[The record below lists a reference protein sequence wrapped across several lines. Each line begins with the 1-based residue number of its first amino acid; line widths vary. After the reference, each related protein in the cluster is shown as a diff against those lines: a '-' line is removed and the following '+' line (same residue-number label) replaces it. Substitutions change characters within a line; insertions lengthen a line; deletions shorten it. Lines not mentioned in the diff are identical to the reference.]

1 MKAIWKRVLTA
12 AVALPVIACI
22 TACSHKQEKKPK
34 PKPQATVVVDNG
46 NIDAQGKGNG
56 QSDIPLVIGCDKLNK
71 KFNPFVAETVPDQQA
86 VSLTQLYLIGNDRQG
101 RIVYN
106 GIDGEVRAYNGS
118 NYTYYGPADIE
129 TRYNRKKDE
138 TLYYITLRDDLKFSD
153 GEPVT
158 IDDVLF
164 TIYVL
169 CDKNY
174 KGDYK
179 LGSHDIKGLSKY
191 QKNKNIK
198 NIAGIRRLGNY
209 KMSITTNGFDA
220 SMIQSL
226 KIPICPL
233 HYYGNIEKYNYSKK
247 KFGFKKG
254 DISTVCAN
262 KTSPVGAG
270 PYRFVKYE
278 QKVIYYTSNE
288 IYYKGCPQIAYVQL
302 KEMKEILNATQAKI
316 DNEPSPEKVPGDEK
330 AEDTKKDPA
339 LNRNA
344 EALEMTE
351 GTVDVLDTVLSKEDI
366 SWVSYANSNGE
377 ISGNRISTNFV
388 PTGIYQ
394 YIGINPDNVKTGT
407 DAYSEKSKNLRKALA
422 TAFSAFRSILY
433 DYYADGTCIIQYP
446 CSSASWLGTS
456 KDDENYSQAYN
467 KDINSDIVYNE
478 DTDITKNQDNLK
490 KAVLS
495 YFEAAGYTTDGMS
508 VTDAP
513 AGANTEYSI
522 IVSGGKSNP
531 LYQLVSQTAD
541 FFKEIGI
548 TLDIVKSGD
557 KKTVAKRVAN
567 GRLQLWAGR
576 CDTSKDYNLY
586 KRYTGKE
593 SLFGIKEPT
602 FVKLA
607 KRAGTTVKDTLK
619 KKRYKNLYNNILE
632 MAVEVPVIE
641 QQSAIM
647 CSSSRIDMDT
657 MTKDIT
663 VYYSWIN
670 EIENIEMK

>member
-1 MKAIWKRVLTA
+1 MKVIWKKVLTA
-12 AVALPVIACI
+12 AALSVMACI
-22 TACSHKQEKKPK
+22 AGCSHKEEKKPK
-34 PKPQATVVVDNG
+34 PQPQATAVVDNG

-56 QSDIPLVIGCDKLNK
+56 QSDVPLVIGCDKLSK
-71 KFNPFVAETVPDQQA
+71 KFNPFIAKTVPDQQA
-86 VSLTQLYLIGNDRQG
+86 VSLTQLYLTGNDRQG

-106 GIDGEVRAYNGS
+106 GIDGEVRTYNGS

-129 TRYNRKKDE
+129 TRYNSKKDE

-174 KGDYK
+174 KGGYK
-179 LGSHDIKGLSKY
+179 LGSYDIKGLSRY
-191 QKNKNIK
+191 QKNKNVK

-209 KMSITTNGFDA
+209 KMSIATNGFDA
-220 SMIQSL
+220 SMVQSL

-316 DNEPSPEKVPGDEK
+316 DSQTGQETVPGNENP
-330 AEDTKKDPA
+330 EDTKKEPV
-339 LNRNA
+339 LNRSA

-377 ISGNRISTNFV
+377 ISGNKISTSFL
-388 PTGIYQ
+388 PTGVYQ
-394 YIGINPDNVKTGT
+394 YIGINPDNVRAGT
-407 DAYSEKSKNLRKALA
+407 DAYSEESRNLRKAFA

-446 CSSASWLGTS
+446 CSSASWLCNS
-456 KDDENYSQAYN
+456 KEDINYSQAYN
-467 KDINSDIVYNE
+467 KNINGDAVN
-478 DTDITKNQDNLK
+478 KDNLK

-495 YFEAAGYTTDGMS
+495 YLGAAGYTIDGTS
-508 VTDAP
+508 VTGAP
-513 AGANTEYSI
+513 AGADTEYSI
-522 IVSGGKSNP
+522 IVAGGRNNP
-531 LYQLVSQTAD
+531 LYQFVSQTAD

-548 TLDIVKSGD
+548 TLDIVQSGD
-557 KKTVAKRVAN
+557 TKAIKKRIAK

-576 CDTSKDYNLY
+576 CDTGKDYNLY
-586 KRYTGKE
+586 KRYAGSE
-593 SLFGIKEPT
+593 SLFGIKEPK
-602 FVKLA
+602 FVKFA
-607 KRAGTTVKDTLK
+607 KRAEAAVKDSIK
-619 KKRYKNLYNNILE
+619 KKKYQSLYDNILE

-647 CSSSRIDMDT
+647 CSSSRINTDT
-657 MTKDIT
+657 MAKDIT

>member
-1 MKAIWKRVLTA
+1 M
-12 AVALPVIACI
+12 
-22 TACSHKQEKKPK
+22 
-34 PKPQATVVVDNG
+34 
-46 NIDAQGKGNG
+46 
-56 QSDIPLVIGCDKLNK
+56 
-71 KFNPFVAETVPDQQA
+71 
-86 VSLTQLYLIGNDRQG
+86 
-101 RIVYN
+101 
-106 GIDGEVRAYNGS
+106 
-118 NYTYYGPADIE
+118 
-129 TRYNRKKDE
+129 
-138 TLYYITLRDDLKFSD
+138 
-153 GEPVT
+153 
-158 IDDVLF
+158 LF

-174 KGDYK
+174 KGGYK
-179 LGSHDIKGLSKY
+179 LGSYDIKGLSRY
-191 QKNKNIK
+191 QKNKNVK

-209 KMSITTNGFDA
+209 KMSIATNGFDA
-220 SMIQSL
+220 SMVQSL

-316 DNEPSPEKVPGDEK
+316 DSQTGQETVPENENP
-330 AEDTKKDPA
+330 EDTKKEPV
-339 LNRNA
+339 LNRSA

-377 ISGNRISTNFV
+377 ISGNKISTSFL
-388 PTGIYQ
+388 PTGVYQ
-394 YIGINPDNVKTGT
+394 YIGINPDNVRAGT
-407 DAYSEKSKNLRKALA
+407 DAYSEESRNLRKAFA

-446 CSSASWLGTS
+446 CSSASWLCNS
-456 KDDENYSQAYN
+456 KEDINYSQAYN
-467 KDINSDIVYNE
+467 KNINGDAVN
-478 DTDITKNQDNLK
+478 KDNLK

-495 YFEAAGYTTDGMS
+495 YLGAAGYTIDGTS
-508 VTDAP
+508 VTGAP
-513 AGANTEYSI
+513 AGADTEYSI
-522 IVSGGKSNP
+522 IVAGGRNNP
-531 LYQLVSQTAD
+531 LYQFVSQTAD

-548 TLDIVKSGD
+548 TLDIVQSGD
-557 KKTVAKRVAN
+557 TKAIKKRIAK

-576 CDTSKDYNLY
+576 CDTGKDYNLY
-586 KRYTGKE
+586 KRYAGSE
-593 SLFGIKEPT
+593 SLFGIKEPK

-607 KRAGTTVKDTLK
+607 KRAEAAVKDSIK
-619 KKRYKNLYNNILE
+619 KKKYQGLYDNILE

-647 CSSSRIDMDT
+647 CSSSRINTDT
-657 MTKDIT
+657 MAKDIT

>member
-1 MKAIWKRVLTA
+1 MKVIWKKVLTA
-12 AVALPVIACI
+12 AALSVMACI
-22 TACSHKQEKKPK
+22 AGCSHKEEKKPK
-34 PKPQATVVVDNG
+34 PQPQATAVVDNG

-56 QSDIPLVIGCDKLNK
+56 QSDVPLVIGCDKLSK
-71 KFNPFVAETVPDQQA
+71 KFNPFIAKTVPDQQA
-86 VSLTQLYLIGNDRQG
+86 VSLTQLYLTGNDRQG

-106 GIDGEVRAYNGS
+106 GIDGEVRTYNGS

-129 TRYNRKKDE
+129 TRYNSKKDE

-174 KGDYK
+174 KGGYK
-179 LGSHDIKGLSKY
+179 LGSYDIKGLSRY
-191 QKNKNIK
+191 QKNKNVK

-209 KMSITTNGFDA
+209 KMSIATNGFDA
-220 SMIQSL
+220 SMVQSL

-316 DNEPSPEKVPGDEK
+316 DSQTGQETVPGNENP
-330 AEDTKKDPA
+330 EDTKKEPV
-339 LNRNA
+339 LNRSA

-377 ISGNRISTNFV
+377 ISGNKISTSFL
-388 PTGIYQ
+388 PTGVYQ
-394 YIGINPDNVKTGT
+394 YIGINPDNVRAGT
-407 DAYSEKSKNLRKALA
+407 DAYSEESRNLRKAFA

-446 CSSASWLGTS
+446 CSSVSWLCNS
-456 KDDENYSQAYN
+456 KEDINYSQAYN
-467 KDINSDIVYNE
+467 KNINGDAVN
-478 DTDITKNQDNLK
+478 KDNLK

-495 YFEAAGYTTDGMS
+495 YLGAAGYTIDGTS
-508 VTDAP
+508 VTGAP
-513 AGANTEYSI
+513 AGADTEYSI
-522 IVSGGKSNP
+522 IVAGGRNNP
-531 LYQLVSQTAD
+531 LYQFVSQTAD

-548 TLDIVKSGD
+548 TLDIVQSGD
-557 KKTVAKRVAN
+557 TKAIKKRIAK

-576 CDTSKDYNLY
+576 CDTGKDYNLY
-586 KRYTGKE
+586 KRYAGSE
-593 SLFGIKEPT
+593 SLFGIKEPK

-607 KRAGTTVKDTLK
+607 KRAEAAVKDSIK
-619 KKRYKNLYNNILE
+619 KKKYQGLYDNILE

-647 CSSSRIDMDT
+647 CSSSRINTDT
-657 MTKDIT
+657 MAKDIT

>member
-254 DISTVCAN
+254 DISMVCAN

-407 DAYSEKSKNLRKALA
+407 DAYSEKSKNLRKAFA

-467 KDINSDIVYNE
+467 KDINGDIVYNE

-522 IVSGGKSNP
+522 IVAGGKSNP

-557 KKTVAKRVAN
+557 KRTVTKRVAN

>member
-394 YIGINPDNVKTGT
+394 YIGINPYNVKTGT
-407 DAYSEKSKNLRKALA
+407 DAYSEKSKNLRKAFA

-467 KDINSDIVYNE
+467 KDINGDIVYNE
-478 DTDITKNQDNLK
+478 DTDITTNQDNLK

-522 IVSGGKSNP
+522 IVAGGKSNP